1 MAEVYQQHVDHP
13 SAWRGTDFASLDD
26 LGFRLTEKH
35 RSALDAALRSVRDAG
50 LTLDTVE
57 RENFDLSSIADDL
70 AAVEHEIVHGR
81 GIVLLKDFPIEGYS
95 LEDIEIMYW
104 GLGCYLGA
112 GESQSTLGDR
122 IGRVEDVSGKDR
134 NQRAYRNS
142 VELLM
147 HTDLTDIIGML
158 SIRQAPTGGL
168 STYVS
173 VAALHNEGLTHS
185 PQHLEPLYRG
195 FHYHRFGA
203 ELPGESPVTSHRVPV
218 LSEREGHVS
227 ARYVPDYIYMAYDE
241 LGEEIPEADM
251 AALDHFNALAIDP
264 ELRFDVMLEPG
275 DLSLIN
281 NYTVMHTRSSFDDG
295 PSPEEKR
302 LLLRLW
308 LSNDYERPLVDSLDM
323 FTGQGIAAQEGKDT
337 YYEGDAD
344 VDAHQ

>member
-1 MAEVYQQHVDHP
+1 VAEIYQQHVDHP
-13 SAWRGTDFASLDD
+13 SAWRGTDFASVDDVAFPLTDRHRDALD
-26 LGFRLTEKH
+26 
-35 RSALDAALRSVRDAG
+35 SALQAVKAVG

-57 RENFDLSSIADDL
+57 RADFDLSSIADDL
-70 AAVEHEIVHGR
+70 ATIEHEVVHGR
-81 GIVLLKDFPIEGYS
+81 GIVILKDFPIEGYS

-104 GLGCYLGA
+104 GLGCYLGV

-142 VELLM
+142 VGLLM

-158 SIRQAPTGGL
+158 SIRPAPVGGL

-173 VAALHNEGLTHS
+173 VATLHNEVLARA
-185 PQHLEPLYRG
+185 PEHLEPLYRG
-195 FHYHRFGA
+195 FHYHRFGGQA
-203 ELPGESPVTSHRVPV
+203 PGEHPVTAHRVPV

-241 LGEEIPEADM
+241 LGEEIPAADM
-251 AALDHFNALAIDP
+251 AAIDHFNALAIDP
-264 ELRFDVMLEPG
+264 ELRFDIMLQPG

-281 NYTVMHTRSSFDDG
+281 NYTVMHTRSEFDDG
-295 PSPEEKR
+295 PTPDKKR

-308 LSNDYERPLVDSLDM
+308 LSNDYERPIVDMLDM
-323 FTGQGIAAQEGKDT
+323 FTGSGISAQEGKDT
-337 YYEGDAD
+337 YYTGVANA
-344 VDAHQ
+344 DAHQ